1 MRKIVSLFILL
12 VLFVQFLGLVFAQN
26 IPGPGDTIPT
36 APQINSGPT
45 EQEIQEF
52 AAERAQKLV
61 IWNTVVWIVA
71 ALSLAIGF
79 FITKKMIKI
88 NPKITNWILHSIILL
103 ASLILLIATLI
114 DGIRCLT
121 SLYCGFPSEYYFIW
135 VITFFSTIFSILVI
149 RGFIK
154 NKVDNVYSVNMSS
167 STIFMWLIFILITPV
182 AEFIVRPDFDIPAFL
197 ILPLFGGIITLAI
210 YFILGTMGYFI
221 DKSKLS

>member
-12 VLFVQFLGLVFAQN
+12 ILFVQFLGLVFAQESV
-26 IPGPGDTIPT
+26 PVV
-36 APQINSGPT
+36 PQINSGPT

-52 AAERAQKLV
+52 AAERAQKLF

-182 AEFIVRPDFDIPAFL
+182 AELIVRPDFDIPAFL